1 MPELVDRLALVLGEH
16 LHDGHELHVTYNA
29 MQSGGTEDPGKKG
42 CVLRAP
48 EQGRT
53 ELRSARRRR
62 SSRAGR
68 APLLTSVRRP
78 RGGGPGARNVRSDD
92 SWKAVAA
99 SLILLCLVQ
108 RNGTSH
114 PRGRAAPS
122 RGVPRLLLRAAR
134 LERPG

>member
-68 APLLTSVRRP
+68 APLLTSVDAP
-78 RGGGPGARNVRSDD
+78 V
-92 SWKAVAA
+92 AV
-99 SLILLCLVQ
+99 
-108 RNGTSH
+108 
-114 PRGRAAPS
+114 GRARATLGPTTHGKRS
-122 RGVPRLLLRAAR
+122 LR
-134 LERPG
+134 P